1 MGLSCRFSLN
11 PIHWISQWEPK
22 SSTRTFGEAAN
33 MLLCHRDSMMPLGIF
48 RYPKAGLGAGGRKLM
63 NSENNGYYIIYYQY
77 IIIIIVIIIIIYI
90 YTIILYYHILLYI
103 IFWLVVVALIWTSL
117 EFLTLFFPIVY
128 TVFGEETG
136 EVPQSMP
143 VIAVD
148 ASESRG
154 GFFTLDV
161 SCRDQSDTPVTMFTI
176 PSGKTFS

>member
-77 IIIIIVIIIIIYI
+77 IIIIVIIIIYI
-90 YTIILYYHILLYI
+90 HNYIILSYLTIYYIL
-103 IFWLVVVALIWTSL
+103 V
-117 EFLTLFFPIVY
+117 
-128 TVFGEETG
+128 GC
-136 EVPQSMP
+136 
-143 VIAVD
+143 
-148 ASESRG
+148 G
-154 GFFTLDV
+154 GFDLNILRISYIVFSHCLHRFWWGNRASPTV
-161 SCRDQSDTPVTMFTI
+161 HASHSCRCQWIAWRIFHAWCVLPGSEWYPGNHVYNTLW
-176 PSGKTFS
+176 